1 MNRWVVRGLILCSAA
16 MLMQPAWAADA
27 QGGDQ
32 SNVSKARQALAK
44 KKGDSDS
51 TKQLEQ
57 VFEASQKN
65 YSLLKAGHQDLTYAF
80 DYTYTADQRI
90 DLKVLN
96 GQIYNLDVTPSATH
110 EFDNSFSYDYGL
122 LDNLTIGTRIPL
134 ISKYDSQSQLST
146 NNIGDISFTTR
157 WQPLP
162 YVPGKMSTTL
172 FGSLTTKTGVSPYEI
187 DVQRELSTG
196 SGYYSVSGGAS
207 FSKVLDP
214 VVLFGS
220 TSLTYNKKVTGLNQV
235 RGAELL
241 TSVDPGLGISGS
253 GGFAYSLSYDISLSM
268 SVQLSYSDKTTLE
281 FSNGAKLESKAQ
293 MNGFFSL
300 SLGTRVS
307 DTTIINTSL
316 GIGLTPDAPDFSL
329 GVSLPINIEGLKK

>member
-16 MLMQPAWAADA
+16 LLVQTARADDQ

-44 KKGDSDS
+44 KKGDSDT

-65 YSLLKAGHQDLTYAF
+65 YSLLKAGHQDLSYAF
-80 DYTYTADQRI
+80 DYTYTADQRL
-90 DLKVLN
+90 DLNIVN
-96 GQIYNLDVTPSATH
+96 SQIRNLDVTPSATH
-110 EFDNSFSYDYGL
+110 EFDNSFTYDYGL

-134 ISKYDSQSQLST
+134 ISKYDSTSQLST
-146 NNIGDISFTTR
+146 NNIGDISLTTR

-162 YVPGKMSTTL
+162 YVPGKVSSTL

-196 SGYYSVSGGAS
+196 SGYYSLSGGAS

-214 VVLFGS
+214 VVLFS
-220 TSLTYNKKVTGLNQV
+220 SASIAYNQKVTGLNQV
-235 RGAELL
+235 RGARLL
-241 TSVDPGLGISGS
+241 TSVDPGMSYSAS

-268 SVQLSYSDKTTLE
+268 SVQLSYSDKTTLQ
-281 FSNGAKLESKAQ
+281 FSDGSKAVATAQ
-293 MNGFFSL
+293 MNGFLSI
-300 SLGTRVS
+300 SLGTRIS

-316 GIGLTPDAPDFSL
+316 GMGLTPDAPDFSL
-329 GVSLPINIEGLKK
+329 GLSLPINIEGLKE